1 MRKNCLQIFILPI
14 LILVLSASNAW
25 AVTSIA
31 QYPLFLTNGVPPI
44 VMLTM
49 GRDHKLYY
57 EAYNDASDL
66 NDDGQLDIGYDPA
79 IDYFGYFDSYK
90 CYNYSSNL
98 FVPASETANKQCS
111 GNWSGDFLNYVTTSR
126 MDALRKVLY
135 GGFRSTDS
143 TSQTVLERAFIP
155 QDAHSWGKE
164 YTSTAVNG
172 YNISSYTP
180 LSQPSIG
187 TRHLFANVSLSYP
200 GQPLMR
206 VLNDSTYRIWEWV
219 SIERPVAGSRCLNG
233 GSGPTCTRA
242 GGTSGVTVPS
252 DVLSNVERKTYDI
265 SGTGSNH
272 PNNSSEFDTWETNY
286 ATVGRL
292 DGSGSMTT
300 IEGTD
305 NPYGADDNYMTIVT
319 ATITIPTTGTYEF
332 TVDGDDAVDVTLSG
346 VNGTYTAGYYGGHG
360 TCNCDTHTTGP
371 ITLSAGTHTIK
382 FRHEERGGGDSFVLR
397 WVKTLPASTMTDYSV
412 NVKAC
417 VTGLLESNCKAYSD
431 GSTTTYKPTG
441 ILQRYGE
448 NDLMAFGLLT
458 GSYQNNTAGGVVRKN
473 IASFADEVDL
483 DTGIF
488 TSMSGIVDTIDK
500 LRIESFNY
508 SNKQYSSGWITTR
521 PINQG
526 EAQEWGNP
534 VAEMMYEG
542 LRYFAGKASPT
553 SAYNSGVSTGTDTT
567 ALSLPLP
574 TWQDPYRTTA
584 GGYAH
589 CAKPLQLVISD
600 INSSYDSDQL
610 PGSYFNG
617 SFVGD
622 LTGMN
627 VSTLADTIWAGE
639 SEASNVFIGQ
649 SGTNSDGT
657 PSPKTVTTF
666 ANIRGLAPEEP
677 SKLGSYYAGS
687 VALYGKKTDL
697 HTIEGKQ
704 NVDTLSV
711 ALASP
716 LPRIEIPV
724 SGKIVT
730 LVPFAKSV
738 GGSSISSVEG
748 NFQPTN
754 QIVDFYI
761 ETIVN
766 TNPGNTDSTI
776 NSGRPYGLFR
786 INYEDVEQAADHD
799 MDAIVEYIFTVNASN
814 QLEVELNST
823 YAAGGIIQ
831 HMGYVISGT
840 TQDGTYLDVR
850 DEDTN
855 EGSDPDYFLDT
866 PPGQLPGGVWN
877 DGTFLPLASSRTF
890 TVGTTA
896 SASFIKHN
904 PLWYAAKWSMTDTD
918 NNGTLEASEWDTD
931 SDGAPDGYFLVTNAG
946 KLETQL
952 NKAFAEIIARTSSSA
967 AVATN
972 STRLDTNTKIYQARF
987 NSNNWS
993 GQLLAFDLNDTNGTI
1008 GSQVWDAATLIPPE
1022 NSRNIFSY
1030 NPSASIGSRG
1040 ITFEYANLNSTQK
1053 AYLDM
1058 DALGTTD
1065 SLGTARVNY
1074 IRGDQSNEI
1083 TNGPFRSRTSLLGD
1097 IVNSDPWFVGQSDNL
1112 GYSVLAGTEGTSYP
1126 AYLTSKANKT
1136 AMLYFG
1142 ANDGMLHGIDAN
1154 TGIEKFAYMPES
1166 LIPKLNILT
1175 SPLYGCSGSSC
1186 LPHQYFV
1193 DGAPKS
1199 GDAYINLGLGS
1210 GAAWH
1215 SILLGTLGGGGKGF
1229 FALNITTP
1237 TDAATTGAPSTFSSS
1252 DVMWEVSN
1260 AQSPKAAD
1268 LASFQAN
1275 LGYTLPQASVV
1286 RMHNGKWAAIVA
1298 NGYESTQQNAVL
1310 FIIDIE
1316 SGEIIEMIDTGI
1328 GGSGSPNGL
1337 STPISVDEDGDSI
1350 VDAIYAGDLLGNLWK
1365 FDVSANNSNS
1375 WGSAFRTG
1383 STPKPLYTAKD
1394 DSGVVQPITAKP
1406 QVGKH
1411 PDGGLMVYFGTGK
1424 YFEVNDQIV
1433 SATPQKNS
1441 FYAIRDQDVIVSSRT
1456 NLQEQSILYET
1467 TVDALA
1473 IDLRVTSDTTV
1484 DYATKKGW
1492 YIDLES
1498 PVNGAE
1504 GERVVSSPLL
1514 RGGRVIFT
1522 TLIPESDPCGWGG
1535 SSWLMELDAVNGQR
1549 LTTSPF
1555 DINEDGVFDSDDL
1568 INSFDTNGDGTIDAD
1583 DQVEVSGMRKHDIGI
1598 IKTPGVVTTG
1608 NGTEMKYVSGSSGN
1622 LDNISES
1629 SGDPIGRQSWR
1640 QLR

>member
-1 MRKNCLQIFILPI
+1 
-14 LILVLSASNAW
+14 
-25 AVTSIA
+25 
-31 QYPLFLTNGVPPI
+31 
-44 VMLTM
+44 M

-79 IDYFGYFDSYK
+79 IDYFGYFDSHK
-90 CYNYSSNL
+90 CYTYGSNL
-98 FVPASETANKQCS
+98 FTPASVTANKQCS
-111 GNWSGDFLNYVTTSR
+111 GSWSGDFLNYVTTSR

-143 TSQTVLERAFIP
+143 TSQTVLKRAFIP

-164 YTSTAVNG
+164 YTSFAVDG
-172 YNISSYTP
+172 YNITDYTP
-180 LSQPSIG
+180 LPQPTIG
-187 TRHLFANVSLSYP
+187 TRHLFANVSLNYTASSKNKYA

-219 SIERPVAGSRCLNG
+219 SIERPVAGAKCLDG
-233 GSGPTCTRA
+233 GSGPSCSRA
-242 GGTSGVTVPS
+242 GGSSGVTVPS
-252 DVLSNVERKTYDI
+252 SVLSNVIRSTYDI
-265 SGTGSNH
+265 SNIGTGSDH
-272 PNNSSEFDTWETNY
+272 PLNKSDFDTWESELG
-286 ATVGRL
+286 APF
-292 DGSGSMTT
+292 GSGSMST
-300 IEGTD
+300 IEGSD

-319 ATITIPTTGTYEF
+319 ATLTIPTTGTYEF
-332 TVDGDDAVDVTLSG
+332 AVDGDDAVDVTLSG
-346 VNGTYTAGYYGGHG
+346 VNGTYTVGYYGGHSF
-360 TCNCDTHTTGP
+360 CNCNTHTTGA
-371 ITLSAGTHTIK
+371 ISLTAGTHTIK
-382 FRHEERGGGDSFVLR
+382 FRHEERTGGDGFVLR
-397 WVKTLPASTMTDYSV
+397 WVKTLPASNIVDYSV

-431 GSTTTYKPTG
+431 GTTTTYKPTG

-448 NDLMAFGLLT
+448 DDLMAFGLLT

-473 IASFADEVDL
+473 IASFTDEVNL
-483 DTGIF
+483 KTGIF
-488 TSMSGIVDTIDK
+488 TSMSGIVDTLDK

-508 SNKQYSSGWITTR
+508 TNHLYKSGFITTR
-521 PINQG
+521 PINNG

-534 VAEMMYEG
+534 IAEMMYEG
-542 LRYFAGKASPT
+542 LRYFAGKTSPT
-553 SAYNSGVSTGTDTT
+553 SAYNSGVSSGTDTT
-567 ALSLPLP
+567 ALGLPLP
-574 TWQDPYRTTA
+574 LWLDPYRTTA

-600 INSSYDSDQL
+600 INSSYDSDQV
-610 PGSYFNG
+610 PGS
-617 SFVGD
+617 SFSSFTGD
-622 LTGMN
+622 LAGMN

-639 SEASNVFIGQ
+639 SEASNIFIGQ
-649 SGTNSDGT
+649 SGTNDDGT
-657 PSPKTVTTF
+657 PSAKTVTSF

-677 SKLGSYYAGS
+677 TKRGSYYAGS

-697 HTIEGKQ
+697 HTIEGEQ

-716 LPRIEIPV
+716 LPRITIPV

-738 GGSSISSVEG
+738 GGSGISSAQG
-748 NFQPTN
+748 AFQPTN

-766 TNPGNTDSTI
+766 TNAGNMNSTI
-776 NSGRPYGLFR
+776 NGGRPYGLFR

-840 TQDGTYLDVR
+840 TTDGTYLDVR
-850 DEDTN
+850 DEDTAAAN
-855 EGSDPDYFLDT
+855 DPNYFLDT
-866 PPGQLPGGVWN
+866 PN
-877 DGTFLPLASSRTF
+877 DTDALPLYKKRVF
-890 TVGTTA
+890 IIGTTA
-896 SASFIKHN
+896 SASFIKHD

-918 NNGTLEASEWDTD
+918 ENGTLETSEWDTD
-931 SDGAPDGYFLVTNAG
+931 NDGTPDGYFLVTNAG

-952 NKAFAEIIARTSSSA
+952 DKAFAEIIARTSSSA

-987 NSNNWS
+987 NSNDWS
-993 GQLLAFDLNDTNGTI
+993 GQLLAFDLDDTNGAI
-1008 GSQVWDAATLIPPE
+1008 GSQVWDAATLIPTE
-1022 NSRNIFSY
+1022 NSRHIFSY
-1030 NPSASIGSRG
+1030 NPLATAPKG
-1040 ITFEYANLNSTQK
+1040 IIFEYLNLNTDQK
-1053 AYLDM
+1053 AFLDK
-1058 DALGTTD
+1058 DALDTID
-1065 SLGTARVNY
+1065 SLGADRVDY

-1112 GYSVLAGTEGTSYP
+1112 GYSVLSEPEGTSYP

-1154 TGIEKFAYMPES
+1154 NGIEEFAYMPES

-1175 SPLYGCSGSSC
+1175 SPLYGCSGPSC

-1193 DGAPKS
+1193 DGAPKV
-1199 GDAYINLGLGS
+1199 GDAYIDSGS
-1210 GAAWH
+1210 GTTWH
-1215 SILLGTLGGGGKGF
+1215 SVLLGTLGGGGKGI
-1229 FALNITTP
+1229 FALNITDP
-1237 TDAATTGAPSTFSSS
+1237 TDFTSSN
-1252 DVMWEVSN
+1252 VMWEISTS
-1260 AQSPKAAD
+1260 QSPKAAD
-1268 LASFQAN
+1268 LVKFQAD
-1275 LGYTLPQASVV
+1275 LGYTLPQASIVK
-1286 RMHNGKWAAIVA
+1286 MHNGKWAAIVA

-1316 SGEIIEMIDTGI
+1316 SGEIIKMIDTRT

-1337 STPISVDEDGDSI
+1337 STPISVDQDADGI

-1365 FDVSANNSNS
+1365 FDVSASNS
-1375 WGSAFRTG
+1375 GSWASAFKTG
-1383 STPKPLYTAKD
+1383 STPKPLYIAKD
-1394 DSGVVQPITAKP
+1394 GNGVVQPITAKP

-1411 PDGGLMVYFGTGK
+1411 PDGGLMIYFGTGK

-1433 SATPQKNS
+1433 SASPQINS
-1441 FYAIRDQDVIVSSRT
+1441 FYAIRDQNAIVASRS
-1456 NLQEQSILYET
+1456 NLQEQSILFET
-1467 TVDALA
+1467 TINALA

-1498 PVNGAE
+1498 PVNHAE
-1504 GERVVSSPLL
+1504 GERVISSPLL
-1514 RGGRVIFT
+1514 RGGRIIFA

-1535 SSWLMELDAVNGQR
+1535 TSWLMELDAVNGQR

-1555 DINEDGVFDSDDL
+1555 DINEDGSFDSADL
-1568 INSFDTNGDGTIDAD
+1568 IQTFDTNGDGVIDAKD
-1583 DQVEVSGMRKHDIGI
+1583 NVEVSGIRKHDIGI

-1608 NGTEMKYVSGSSGN
+1608 DGNEMKYVSGSSGN
-1622 LDNISES
+1622 LDNITES